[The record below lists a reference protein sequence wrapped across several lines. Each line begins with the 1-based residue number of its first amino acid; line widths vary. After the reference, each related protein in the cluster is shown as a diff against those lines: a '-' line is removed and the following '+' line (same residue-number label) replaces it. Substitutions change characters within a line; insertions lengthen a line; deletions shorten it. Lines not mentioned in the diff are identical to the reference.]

1 MEKVFDAHVHYRF
14 DIPLDETIEI
24 FKQEFAVTE
33 TVKYVFLSLPHELDE
48 NKKVYTDDTQN
59 IKGLFFKYVFGKD
72 AYSFAGLIHPQNYLD
87 KQQVAQC
94 FLQQVRTFWHV
105 GYDGIK
111 MLEGYPQ
118 LIKARGIGI
127 DDESYDLFYDFCQSN
142 GVPIT
147 MHIANPDEN
156 WDIAKASKYAI
167 EQGRVY
173 DGSFPTKRQITDQA
187 LNVLAKFPN
196 LRLTLAHCGFFS
208 TCFDDAVK
216 FMSYPNTVL
225 DITPGGEQLINMS
238 HDWQRWLEFFTK
250 YQDRIIYGS
259 DYYAFPKDDNWEVAF
274 NRRPKFIRQ
283 FFETTTKHMYLDD
296 EFCGVGF
303 PDQMRHKLYMA
314 NSQRLLGESKPVDY
328 DYVKREA
335 KRLLAVKEHYSV
347 NAEHDLQ
354 YILDTLDK

>member
-14 DIPLDETIEI
+14 DIPIDETIEI

-33 TVKYVFLSLPHELDE
+33 TTKYVFLSLPHELD
-48 NKKVYTDDTQN
+48 KDKSVYTDDTQN
-59 IKGLFFKYVFGKD
+59 IKGLFLKHAFGKD
-72 AYSFAGLIHPQNYLD
+72 AYAFAGLIHPQDYSNR
-87 KQQVAQC
+87 QQVAES
-94 FLQQVRTFWHV
+94 FLKQVQTFWQV

-118 LIKARGIGI
+118 LIKARNIGI
-127 DDESYDLFYDFCQSN
+127 DDGVFDLFYDYCQTN
-142 GVPIT
+142 GIPIT

-156 WDIAKASKYAI
+156 WDITKASKYAI

-173 DGSFPTKRQITDQA
+173 DGSYPTKAQITQQMF
-187 LNVLAKFPN
+187 NVMEKFPR

-208 TCFDDAVK
+208 TCYQDACK

-259 DYYAFPKDDNWEVAF
+259 DYYAFPKDDNWQVAF
-274 NRRPKFIRQ
+274 TRRPTFIRQ
-283 FFETTTKHMYLDD
+283 FFETSTKHMYLDD
-296 EFCGVGF
+296 EFCGVDF
-303 PDQMRHKLYMA
+303 PSEMRHKLYMT
-314 NSQRLLGESKPVDY
+314 NSERLLGASKPVDY
-328 DYVKREA
+328 DYVKGEA
-335 KRLLAVKEHYSV
+335 HRLLAEKHHYSD
-347 NAEHDLQ
+347 NAQYDLQ
-354 YILDTLDK
+354 YILNNLDR